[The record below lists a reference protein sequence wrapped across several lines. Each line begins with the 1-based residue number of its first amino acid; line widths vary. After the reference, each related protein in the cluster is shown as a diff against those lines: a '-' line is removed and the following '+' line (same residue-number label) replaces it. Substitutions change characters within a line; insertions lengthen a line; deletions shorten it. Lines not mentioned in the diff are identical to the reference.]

1 MAPIDG
7 SAATTSSAPS
17 FDKGWPTSAA
27 SVVGTTVPVTAVM
40 LMFVFTRIY
49 TSVFLTRM
57 FGWQDTLV
65 FLSGLMTVGNTVVTC
80 FGVRYGLAHH
90 VGSIK
95 MSDMEKGLK
104 CVYASLLLFPPIVAC
119 TKIATC
125 LGYRRLFPGNA
136 NRWFCIALIVY
147 CLMWGIAAFFGQT
160 FVCTPVKL
168 FWTKP
173 FDEDR
178 NCQDVRALVQA
189 TAALN
194 SLGDLL
200 VYLWPANFL
209 FKLRVPLKHKFGLL
223 TLFSVGCCVIAAS
236 ICRMIYIPRGLAP
249 TTEILYNAGDL
260 LLIASIEENVG
271 IICACLPLTKVFL
284 ARLFPRFMIGSS
296 NITTQPGTLSH
307 MPPTFPCSQSYSPS
321 LTGLTGTTATPGGTI
336 HTTELS
342 PKSSS
347 TKSRKPSLP
356 ESHRRPSLPISK
368 PLEHRQFDVPII
380 AEPKPAMTKS
390 KTQYSSTTP
399 HSSGPQDTPSRL
411 PVSRPI
417 TPTIAPSPTL
427 YSSPESGNR
436 FAYRDPNDMERRL
449 LAEGLGLESPRRSL
463 LFPSSTVKTQAAQT
477 PQNPSLS
484 RVEHTGHDDG
494 VSQIDHLTP
503 PSMAGNHMPRKL
515 SPSLKS
521 PPPQHYSPGRR
532 NLGGGGGGGPD
543 VPSSNKMDSGGLAP
557 IPIRKLSTSASPPSP
572 SSKLSPKW
580 SPRLTQKQPPTDPLA
595 VQKGILAPLG
605 MAGDDGSNVSLSG
618 AWFANS
624 KTEGSVGTLSR
635 ENSSSTRGTIEAV
648 EAMIG
653 ADCGREILPRSMAV
667 RS

>member
-7 SAATTSSAPS
+7 NAATTSSIPS

-27 SVVGTTVPVTAVM
+27 SVVGTTVPITAVM

-57 FGWQDTLV
+57 FGWQDILV

-80 FGVRYGLAHH
+80 FGMRYGLAHH

-119 TKIATC
+119 TKIAIC
-125 LGYRRLFPGNA
+125 LGYRRLFPGDA
-136 NRWFCIALIVY
+136 NRWFCMALIVY
-147 CLMWGIAAFFGQT
+147 CLMWGIAALFGQT
-160 FVCTPVKL
+160 FVCTPVNL

-173 FDEDR
+173 FDEYR
-178 NCQDVRALVQA
+178 NCQNVRALVQA

-223 TLFSVGCCVIAAS
+223 TLFSVGCCVVAAS
-236 ICRMIYIPRGLAP
+236 ICRMVYIPRGLAP

-284 ARLFPRFMIGSS
+284 ARLFPRFIIGSS
-296 NITTQPGTLSH
+296 NIATQPGMLSY

-321 LTGLTGTTATPGGTI
+321 LTGLTGATATPGGTI
-336 HTTELS
+336 TTTELS

-380 AEPKPAMTKS
+380 AEPKPAMTN
-390 KTQYSSTTP
+390 STTP
-399 HSSGPQDTPSRL
+399 CNSTMQTGSDSRETPSRQ
-411 PVSRPI
+411 PASRPM
-417 TPTIAPSPTL
+417 TPTIAPSPSL
-427 YSSPESGNR
+427 FSSPESVDR
-436 FAYRDPNDMERRL
+436 FAYKDPNDTERRL
-449 LAEGLGLESPRRSL
+449 LAEGLGLESPRRSPM
-463 LFPSSTVKTQAAQT
+463 FPSTATVKPQSS
-477 PQNPSLS
+477 QNPSS
-484 RVEHTGHDDG
+484 PSAGRVERTANYDG
-494 VSQIDHLTP
+494 VGKVDYFVL
-503 PSMAGNHMPRKL
+503 PSMAGNNMPRKL

-543 VPSSNKMDSGGLAP
+543 VPSSNKLNSGLAP
-557 IPIRKLSTSASPPSP
+557 VSIKKSSAPTSPSSP

-595 VQKGILAPLG
+595 LQKGILAPLG
-605 MAGDDGSNVSLSG
+605 MAGDDSSNVSLSG

-624 KTEGSVGTLSR
+624 KNEGSVGTLSR

-653 ADCGREILPRSMAV
+653 ADCGRDILPRSMAV

>member
-7 SAATTSSAPS
+7 TSATASNVPS

-27 SVVGTTVPVTAVM
+27 TVVGTTVPVTAVM
-40 LMFVFTRIY
+40 LMFVFTRVY
-49 TSVFLTRM
+49 TSLFLTRM
-57 FGWQDTLV
+57 FGWQDALV

-90 VGSIK
+90 VGSIQ

-125 LGYRRLFPGNA
+125 LGYRRLFPGSA
-136 NRWFCIALIVY
+136 NRWFCIALVVY

-160 FVCTPVKL
+160 FVCTPIKL

-178 NCQDVRALVQA
+178 NCQDIRALAQS

-194 SLGDLL
+194 SFGDLL

-284 ARLFPRFMIGSS
+284 ARLFPRFIIGSS
-296 NITTQPGTLSH
+296 NITTQPGASGH
-307 MPPTFPCSQSYSPS
+307 MPPTFPVSQSYSPS
-321 LTGLTGTTATPGGTI
+321 LTGTTATPGGTI
-336 HTTELS
+336 ITTELS

-347 TKSRKPSLP
+347 TKSRKPSIP
-356 ESHRRPSLPISK
+356 EARRPSLPISK
-368 PLEHRQFDVPII
+368 SLEHRQFDIPIT
-380 AEPKPAMTKS
+380 EPKPALTKLN
-390 KTQYSSTTP
+390 TQTP
-399 HSSGPQDTPSRL
+399 AIVNTSPSPHTPA
-411 PVSRPI
+411 SRPM
-417 TPTIAPSPTL
+417 TPTIVPSPTIFG
-427 YSSPESGNR
+427 SPESGAR
-436 FAYRDPNDMERRL
+436 FPRKDPNDNERRL
-449 LAEGLGLESPRRSL
+449 LAQGLGLESPRPSL
-463 LFPSSTVKTQAAQT
+463 LPPSSAMVKLQMTQT
-477 PQNPSLS
+477 PPPPARERSINY
-484 RVEHTGHDDG
+484 G
-494 VSQIDHLTP
+494 VGGKVDHLAP
-503 PSMAGNHMPRKL
+503 PSMAGNSIHRI
-515 SPSLKS
+515 SPSIRS
-521 PPPQHYSPGRR
+521 PPPQDYSPGRR
-532 NLGGGGGGGPD
+532 NLGGGGGGGPS
-543 VPSSNKMDSGGLAP
+543 VPSSNKQTSGLAP
-557 IPIRKLSTSASPPSP
+557 VSVKKSSLSGSPPSP

-580 SPRLTQKQPPTDPLA
+580 SPRLSSKQQPPTDLLA

-624 KTEGSVGTLSR
+624 KMDGSIGGLSR

-648 EAMIG
+648 EAMMG
-653 ADCGREILPRSMAV
+653 ADCGKDMLPRSLAV